1 MSIDPM
7 ARNFSSRSGGRVKVG
22 SARGW
27 DQAWQLFPW
36 LVSCFLRTGHSMSAA
51 GGGRNQATFD
61 LRDSFFRLTNF
72 HPSCIPPHALSSQ
85 ASQVQFIPRRGP
97 QAHQASTEDAAREA
111 SAQRPLFHRE
121 RASFDG
127 SMYKMKIIPAR
138 PVTPPQNHTGLFP
151 RGSPHAVSYW
161 IREQLDLAHGSAFTE
176 AFQNSGIIAVDDI
189 IYLANLCN
197 SSHINRLMFQAA
209 MGLDHW
215 DRNWDIMKTL
225 IRLIADYPPTA
236 MESGIGAAEY
246 QRCYDIRHALEEQ
259 EREEILRERMR
270 VDEVLTGVLIDEHI
284 NEQKERPSGIE
295 DPRRSVNTRRYIRNT
310 IMADRKR
317 ESSSQKGRP
326 RLYHTE
332 EERKEATK
340 ERNRQYYEG
349 HRDYVLKKSAARYT
363 RRRRQ
368 EEVASMIAADPAN
381 RLMKQRLL
389 SMKELL
395 DEATSHHNSLR
406 RHTGGAFCDYVWHYA
421 CSCADL
427 VDNQYAVQRVKDEI
441 SRIEQFHNAF
451 KGSLTGLKAVCG
463 GVEREQM
470 QILAEANA
478 DFQTVE
484 TYLTDLLKHIQKKT
498 LVKALKKRTLA
509 CSTFIPYES
518 K

>member
-1 MSIDPM
+1 MPYPPKRCKFNSFCAEDLKPIKRAQKM
-7 ARNFSSRSGGRVKVG
+7 
-22 SARGW
+22 
-27 DQAWQLFPW
+27 
-36 LVSCFLRTGHSMSAA
+36 LREK
-51 GGGRNQATFD
+51 
-61 LRDSFFRLTNF
+61 LR
-72 HPSCIPPHALSSQ
+72 
-85 ASQVQFIPRRGP
+85 
-97 QAHQASTEDAAREA
+97 
-111 SAQRPLFHRE
+111 AQRPLFHRE
-121 RASFDG
+121 CASFDG

-138 PVTPPQNHTGLFP
+138 PVTPPPKNHTGLFP

-225 IRLIADYPPTA
+225 IRLIATIRL
-236 MESGIGAAEY
+236 SGIGAAEY
-246 QRCYDIRHALEEQ
+246 QRRYNIRHALEEQ

-270 VDEVLTGVLIDEHI
+270 VDKVLTGVLIDEHI
-284 NEQKERPSGIE
+284 NERLCGCPNPCDCDDVIKKRDRP
-295 DPRRSVNTRRYIRNT
+295 VLKTRAAVLTPARYIRNT

-340 ERNRQYYEG
+340 ERNRRYYEG
-349 HRDYVLKKSAARYT
+349 HRDYMLEKSAARYT

-381 RLMKQRLL
+381 RLMKQQLL

-395 DEATSHHNSLR
+395 DEATSHHDSLR
-406 RHTGGAFCDYVWHYA
+406 RHTGGAFCDYVWRYA

-427 VDNQYAVQRVKDEI
+427 VDNRYAAQHVKDEI
-441 SRIEQFHNAF
+441 SRIEHFHNAF
-451 KGSLTGLKAVCG
+451 KGSLTGLEAVCG